1 MRGKGHKYKKKKNN
15 KCLQIKMYNMYLY
28 AMYIHRR
35 RRSKS
40 VMLKYFAP
48 AKYQQVFIFCIA
60 CVVVVVVPTD
70 RPTNIF

>member
-1 MRGKGHKYKKKKNN
+1 
-15 KCLQIKMYNMYLY
+15 MYNMYLY

-60 CVVVVVVPTD
+60 CVVVVVPTD
-70 RPTNIF
+70 RQIYFNIKILLLFC